1 MKILVLGSGVIG
13 VTSAWYLARA
23 GHEVTVVD
31 QLEAPAME
39 TSHANAGML
48 SFDHSTPWA
57 APGVPFKAV
66 QWLMQ
71 DLAPLYISPKAL
83 DIRALRFL
91 LKMLGQCSASAFEVN
106 KERMLRVARYSA
118 ECFKQLRE
126 DLTLDYDGRQKG
138 TLELFRTE
146 KDLAAAASNVAI
158 LERHHIPH
166 ALLDVDA
173 CIRQEPALAHVREK
187 IAGGVLLPGDETGD
201 CHKFT
206 CALAKACETR
216 GVTFLMNTRVEAI
229 DTGNGKITGIR
240 TSAGTL
246 SADRYVL
253 AMGCESP
260 RVLGRIGIHVPVY
273 PLKGYSLTMPI
284 LDEVRAPQSTVM
296 DQKYKVAVTRFDQRI
311 RVGGVAEIAGDNKDL
326 PPQRRAAIEYVVR
339 DLFPGG
345 GAIET
350 AEFWA
355 GLRPMTPD
363 SVPILGSTN
372 YDNLFLNIG
381 HGTLGWTM
389 SLGSSRFVAD
399 LVGGHSTDIDPDG
412 LGLDRYA

>member
-1 MKILVLGSGVIG
+1 MKVLVLGSGVIG
-13 VTSAWYLARA
+13 VSSAWYLARA

-31 QLEAPAME
+31 RLEGPANE

-57 APGVPFKAV
+57 APGVPLKAIR
-66 QWLMQ
+66 WLLQ
-71 DLAPLYISPKAL
+71 DMAPLYINPKAL
-83 DIRALRFL
+83 DMRALRFL
-91 LKMLGQCSASAFEVN
+91 ARMLGQCTTARFQVN
-106 KERMLRVARYSA
+106 KVRMLRVARYSA
-118 ECFKQLRE
+118 ACFKELRE
-126 DLTLDYDGRQKG
+126 ELPLHYDGRCQG
-138 TLELFRTE
+138 TLELYRTE
-146 KDLAAAASNVAI
+146 KELADAGANVAI
-158 LERHHIPH
+158 LKRYDIPH

-173 CIRQEPALAHVREK
+173 CIRQEPALANVREK

-206 CALAKACETR
+206 CALAEACETM
-216 GVTFLMNTRVEAI
+216 GVTFQMNTRVDAI
-229 DTGNGKITGIR
+229 ATDNGKVTGVR
-240 TSAGTL
+240 TSNGTL
-246 SADRYVL
+246 TADRYVMAL
-253 AMGCESP
+253 GCEST
-260 RVLGRIGIHVPVY
+260 RVLRGIGIHLPIY
-273 PLKGYSLTMPI
+273 PFKGYSLTMPV
-284 LDEVRAPQSTVM
+284 LDEDRAPQSTVM
-296 DQKYKVAVTRFDQRI
+296 DQKYKVAITRFDQRI

-345 GAIET
+345 GEIE
-350 AEFWA
+350 AGEFWT

-363 SVPILGSTN
+363 SVPILGHTR

-399 LVGGHSTDIDPDG
+399 VVSGRTPGIDPEG
-412 LGLDRYA
+412 LGADRYA